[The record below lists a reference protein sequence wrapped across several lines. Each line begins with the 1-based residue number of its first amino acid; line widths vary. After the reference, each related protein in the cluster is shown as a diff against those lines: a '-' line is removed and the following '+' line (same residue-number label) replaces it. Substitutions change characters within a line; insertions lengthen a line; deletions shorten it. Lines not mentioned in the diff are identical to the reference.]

1 MSQDTYID
9 KLKIY
14 IYKDVMEK
22 DGKTCK
28 ALPSVL
34 IAKILFSFIF
44 CEGIKQDMKV
54 KENVNIFT
62 LSLFQETKSEKQ
74 TSKKVI
80 HMSRLLQFYM
90 ENMILRSGNFQL
102 TS

>member
-1 MSQDTYID
+1 MSFQRTINIILDRVYD
-9 KLKIY
+9 NKLRA
-14 IYKDVMEK
+14 
-22 DGKTCK
+22 TQ
-28 ALPSVL
+28 L
-34 IAKILFSFIF
+34 
-44 CEGIKQDMKV
+44 
-54 KENVNIFT
+54 
-62 LSLFQETKSEKQ
+62 EKQ